1 MIMAARSKRQQKAA
15 RNELWNRM
23 WHGKEQEKDKRP
35 FANATTEQI
44 MEFTKLEKK
53 L

>member
-1 MIMAARSKRQQKAA
+1 MPAYSKRQQRAA

-23 WHGKEQEKDKRP
+23 WHGKGQEKDKRP

-44 MEFTKLEKK
+44 MEFTKAPKR
-53 L
+53 